1 MPQKGLAI
9 RSCLSDPS
17 QFCSEMVRKWL
28 ADRGHPKRVAEN
40 ITLDN
45 EVAFDCGDVL
55 GGCRAGNT
63 GRSQQDGAV
72 LKSALGYFHDSI
84 GVRDDDLNPTWT
96 RQTPEAALPVEQAT
110 IGRVLTDLAVGEI
123 RLTDVRKNDG
133 LLIVKVVNRRSEE
146 R

>member
-9 RSCLSDPS
+9 RSCLSNPS

-45 EVAFDCGDVL
+45 EVAFDGRDFL
-55 GGCRAGNT
+55 GGCRAGNA

-72 LKSALGYFHDSI
+72 LKSALGYFHAFI
-84 GVRDDDLNPTWT
+84 GAGVS
-96 RQTPEAALPVEQAT
+96 
-110 IGRVLTDLAVGEI
+110 
-123 RLTDVRKNDG
+123 
-133 LLIVKVVNRRSEE
+133 LLHPHGARPL
-146 R
+146 